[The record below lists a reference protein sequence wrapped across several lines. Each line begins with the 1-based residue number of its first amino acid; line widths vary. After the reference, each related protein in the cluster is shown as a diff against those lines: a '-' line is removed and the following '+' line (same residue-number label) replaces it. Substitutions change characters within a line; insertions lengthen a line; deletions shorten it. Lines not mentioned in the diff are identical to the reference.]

1 MPVHLAAVVGRT
13 SESASVEAPAPAAGT
28 TFETASVEAL
38 EPAAGTMSESASVEA
53 PAPAAG
59 ATAEATSIE
68 PPQPAA
74 GTPAPTGPASI
85 DEHGIAESTSI
96 EPPQPAAGSPAPT
109 GPASIDEHRAT
120 VLRRRD
126 EAERLGNGIA
136 ELAARIQA
144 ATYELLVMI
153 RAFDEREGWSGFK
166 SCAHWLNWRTGL
178 ALGAAREK
186 VRVARALGDL
196 PLLSDAMRHGRISY
210 SKVRALTRVATPAN
224 ERRLLHFA
232 ECAPASYVERLAR
245 AWCRVDRVEE
255 AADERRR
262 HERRQLTTWVDDDG
276 MVVIRGRLS
285 PEVGAVVGRA
295 LEAAGDRL
303 WKEAPREEAAETSYG
318 QRQAD
323 ALGLVAESALAA
335 DLDRGTAGDRYQ
347 VVLHVEAE
355 TLQAGT
361 GGPAPDARAL
371 APTAA
376 AMDVSAETPASAA
389 MDFSAET
396 PSAAAAD
403 ASAETPSSAAAHVPV
418 ETSGSAAADVSAETP
433 SAAAAAHVPAETPSS
448 AAADASAETPRID
461 RSGAAA
467 ETQRG
472 RSPASMAAG
481 PVGTVADGEHG
492 ANIAPAPA
500 TATPETTGHA
510 ALEDADGLRVSAET
524 ARRMAC
530 DAGAVVMR
538 HAADGAVLDVGR
550 KTRTIPPALRRALQA
565 RDRQCRFPGCNARR
579 CDAHHVR
586 HWADGGATRL
596 DNLVLL
602 CRRHHRAV
610 HEEGFAVRMGA
621 TGEAEFHWP
630 DGRPLPA
637 GPPLA
642 PTDARLDAGGIAIG
656 PDTATPDWHGERL
669 DLVYAIDVLWTP
681 RDAADA
687 MTTGTPA

>member
-1 MPVHLAAVVGRT
+1 MSTVTHPSRAACIAPVRPSTG
-13 SESASVEAPAPAAGT
+13 SASHDVANPSAG
-28 TFETASVEAL
+28 AL
-38 EPAAGTMSESASVEA
+38 VATGSASLDVAE
-53 PAPAAG
+53 PSAG
-59 ATAEATSIE
+59 ALVRTVSASLDVANPSAGALVATGS
-68 PPQPAA
+68 
-74 GTPAPTGPASI
+74 ASL
-85 DEHGIAESTSI
+85 
-96 EPPQPAAGSPAPT
+96 
-109 GPASIDEHRAT
+109 DEHRAA

-126 EAERLGNGIA
+126 EAEQLGDDIA

-186 VRVARALGDL
+186 VRVARALGEL
-196 PLLSDAMRHGRISY
+196 PLLSDAMRRGRISY

-224 ERRLLHFA
+224 ERRLLGFA

-245 AWCRVDRVEE
+245 AWRRVDRTEE

-285 PEVGAVVGRA
+285 PEVGVVVRRA

-303 WKEAPREEAAETSYG
+303 WKETPPEEAAETSYG

-323 ALGLVAESALAA
+323 ALGVVAESALAA

-355 TLQAGT
+355 TLRAGP
-361 GGPAPDARAL
+361 GGQ
-371 APTAA
+371 AA
-376 AMDVSAETPASAA
+376 AVRGLALSSAASDVSAETLWTA
-389 MDFSAET
+389 
-396 PSAAAAD
+396 
-403 ASAETPSSAAAHVPV
+403 
-418 ETSGSAAADVSAETP
+418 GSDVSAETSP
-433 SAAAAAHVPAETPSS
+433 VAASDVPAETPDDTAS
-448 AAADASAETPRID
+448 DVSAETLWTAGSD
-461 RSGAAA
+461 VSA
-467 ETQRG
+467 ETSPVAASDVPAETPAG
-472 RSPASMAAG
+472 HPASED
-481 PVGTVADGEHG
+481 ADGLRV
-492 ANIAPAPA
+492 PAAMAVSPI
-500 TATPETTGHA
+500 GGQA

-524 ARRMAC
+524 ARRTAC

-538 HAADGAVLDVGR
+538 HAADGSVLDVGR

-586 HWADGGATRL
+586 HWADGGRTRL

-610 HEEGFAVRMGA
+610 HEEGFTVRMRA
-621 TGEAEFHWP
+621 SGEVEFRWP
-630 DGRPLPA
+630 DGRPFPDVPSA
-637 GPPLA
+637 PHWTGPPLV
-642 PTDARLDAGGIAIG
+642 PTDARLDEAGVVIG

-681 RDAADA
+681 REAGGAVG
-687 MTTGTPA
+687 TGAPV

>member
-1 MPVHLAAVVGRT
+1 MAPVRPSAG
-13 SESASVEAPAPAAGT
+13 SASLDVANPSAG
-28 TFETASVEAL
+28 AL
-38 EPAAGTMSESASVEA
+38 VATGSASLDVAE
-53 PAPAAG
+53 PSAG
-59 ATAEATSIE
+59 ALVRTVSASLDVANPSAGALVATGS
-68 PPQPAA
+68 
-74 GTPAPTGPASI
+74 ASL
-85 DEHGIAESTSI
+85 
-96 EPPQPAAGSPAPT
+96 
-109 GPASIDEHRAT
+109 DEHRAA

-126 EAERLGNGIA
+126 EAEQLGDDIA
-136 ELAARIQA
+136 ELAARILA

-186 VRVARALGDL
+186 VRVARALGEL
-196 PLLSDAMRHGRISY
+196 PLLSDAMRRGRISY

-224 ERRLLHFA
+224 ERRLLGFA

-245 AWCRVDRVEE
+245 AWRRVDRTEE

-276 MVVIRGRLS
+276 MMVIRGRLS
-285 PEVGAVVGRA
+285 PEVGAVVRRA

-303 WKEAPREEAAETSYG
+303 WKETPPEEAAETSYG

-323 ALGLVAESALAA
+323 ALGVVAESALAA

-355 TLQAGT
+355 TLRAGP
-361 GGPAPDARAL
+361 GGQ
-371 APTAA
+371 AA
-376 AMDVSAETPASAA
+376 AVRGLALSSAASDVPGETPDDTASDVSGETPDDTASDVETLWTAGSDVSAETPDDTAS
-389 MDFSAET
+389 DVPAET
-396 PSAAAAD
+396 PGNAASD
-403 ASAETPSSAAAHVPV
+403 V
-418 ETSGSAAADVSAETP
+418 ETLWTAGSDVSAETSP
-433 SAAAAAHVPAETPSS
+433 VAASDVPAETL
-448 AAADASAETPRID
+448 A
-461 RSGAAA
+461 GH
-467 ETQRG
+467 
-472 RSPASMAAG
+472 PASED
-481 PVGTVADGEHG
+481 ADGLRV
-492 ANIAPAPA
+492 PAAMAVSPI
-500 TATPETTGHA
+500 GGQA

-524 ARRMAC
+524 ARRTAC

-538 HAADGAVLDVGR
+538 HAADGSVLDVGR
-550 KTRTIPPALRRALQA
+550 KTRTIPPALRRALEA

-586 HWADGGATRL
+586 HWADGGRTRL

-610 HEEGFAVRMGA
+610 HEEGFTVRMSA
-621 TGEAEFHWP
+621 TGEAEFRWP
-630 DGRPLPA
+630 DGRPFPDVPSA
-637 GPPLA
+637 PHWTGPPLA
-642 PTDARLDAGGIAIG
+642 PTDARLDEAGVVIG

-681 RDAADA
+681 REAGGGAVG
-687 MTTGTPA
+687 TGAPV

>member
-1 MPVHLAAVVGRT
+1 MQGNTRRSSLPLHGYISPDTTRKKPRKAFRIYGFRDNDRGNFRLTADIT
-13 SESASVEAPAPAAGT
+13 VEAAFIG
-28 TFETASVEAL
+28 AS
-38 EPAAGTMSESASVEA
+38 EPADRSPVT
-53 PAPAAG
+53 
-59 ATAEATSIE
+59 
-68 PPQPAA
+68 
-74 GTPAPTGPASI
+74 TGPASV
-85 DEHGIAESTSI
+85 DVPEL
-96 EPPQPAAGSPAPT
+96 AGGALVPT
-109 GPASIDEHRAT
+109 GSATTDAPEASDDVLVPTGSATIDASEASEGALVPTGSASIDEHRAA

-126 EAERLGNGIA
+126 EAERLGDDIA

-186 VRVARALGDL
+186 VRVARALEDL
-196 PLLSDAMRHGRISY
+196 PLLSDAMRRGRISY

-224 ERRLLHFA
+224 ERRLLGFA

-245 AWCRVDRVEE
+245 AWRRVDLAEE

-262 HERRQLTTWVDDDG
+262 HERRQLATWVDDDG

-285 PEVGAVVGRA
+285 AEVGAVVRRA

-303 WKEAPREEAAETSYG
+303 WKEAPREEAADTSYG

-355 TLQAGT
+355 TLRAGT
-361 GGPAPDARAL
+361 SEPATDARASAAWVGPSDVRAL
-371 APTAA
+371 ALAA
-376 AMDVSAETPASAA
+376 A
-389 MDFSAET
+389 
-396 PSAAAAD
+396 PSD
-403 ASAETPSSAAAHVPV
+403 ASAETPSSEAAHVPAQTRRSGMTNV
-418 ETSGSAAADVSAETP
+418 SAETSPAAAADVPAETSPAAAADVSAETSP
-433 SAAAAAHVPAETPSS
+433 AAAADVSAQTRRSGVTNVSAETSPVAAADVPAETP
-448 AAADASAETPRID
+448 A
-461 RSGAAA
+461 
-467 ETQRG
+467 
-472 RSPASMAAG
+472 
-481 PVGTVADGEHG
+481 
-492 ANIAPAPA
+492 
-500 TATPETTGHA
+500 GHA

-530 DAGAVVMR
+530 DAGAVVMQ
-538 HAADGAVLDVGR
+538 HAADGSVLDVGR

-586 HWADGGATRL
+586 HWADGGRTRL
-596 DNLVLL
+596 DNLVML

-610 HEEGFAVRMGA
+610 HEEGFTVRMSA
-621 TGEAEFHWP
+621 TGEAEFRWP
-630 DGRPLPA
+630 DGRPFPDVPPA
-637 GPPLA
+637 PQWSGPPLA
-642 PTDARLDAGGIAIG
+642 PTDARLDAAGVVIG

-681 RDAADA
+681 REAGGAVG
-687 MTTGTPA
+687 TGAPA